1 VMPRRKR
8 NQPQRNSNYKYETS
22 STDQSSYLEKRPCL
36 GDLNSHTLNREN
48 NSQVLDTIT
57 Q

>member
-1 VMPRRKR
+1 MPRRKR